1 MNIYQ
6 RFKERLMFL
15 LFHSCHIY
23 LLEHFQNIVI
33 FQYNPQNHNI
43 YVVPRCQRY
52 FNITK
57 HRLET
62 SYNDLFDNILSG
74 QGACYGRVQL
84 NLNGSWVILEYQ
96 YIYKN
101 KRLVRIDGY
110 MTDIDD
116 MKQYESYLLDVS
128 QKDGLTHLYNKV
140 TVEKRIEE
148 NILLH
153 GKGTLLMLDIDCF
166 KKLNDQ
172 YGHLEG
178 DKILKGFAAELTSV
192 FQNEIIGRIGGD
204 EFIVYLKTMKKDNLI
219 DKIDYL

>member
-15 LFHSCHIY
+15 LFYSCHIY

-84 NLNGSWVILEYQ
+84 NLNGSWMILEYQ
-96 YIYKN
+96 D
-101 KRLVRIDGY
+101 R
-110 MTDIDD
+110 
-116 MKQYESYLLDVS
+116 Q
-128 QKDGLTHLYNKV
+128 
-140 TVEKRIEE
+140 
-148 NILLH
+148 
-153 GKGTLLMLDIDCF
+153 
-166 KKLNDQ
+166 
-172 YGHLEG
+172 
-178 DKILKGFAAELTSV
+178 SV
-192 FQNEIIGRIGGD
+192 
-204 EFIVYLKTMKKDNLI
+204 V
-219 DKIDYL
+219 